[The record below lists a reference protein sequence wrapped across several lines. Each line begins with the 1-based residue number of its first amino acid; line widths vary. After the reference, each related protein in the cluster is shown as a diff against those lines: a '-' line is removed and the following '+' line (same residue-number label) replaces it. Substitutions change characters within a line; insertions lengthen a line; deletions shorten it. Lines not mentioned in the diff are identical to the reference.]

1 MVSRLCRFALMPE
14 VKIVTLDK
22 QIRTNSQKRKKI
34 ENFESMGEIKC
45 VVNEQFVKWDASSR

>member
-34 ENFESMGEIKC
+34 ENFESMGEI
-45 VVNEQFVKWDASSR
+45 VNEQFVKWGASSG